1 MTVGGHS
8 AHLHD
13 AGPGAETWLPL
24 AVLLVVA
31 AGYAVLA
38 LARSREPQGWSPWRT
53 ASFLTGIAL
62 LGLAVVPALSP
73 LAPGSFPAHMYQH
86 LLIGMYGPLALV
98 LGAPV
103 TLLLRSLPPRRGRAV
118 GRVLRSAPV
127 GVVAHPVTA
136 LVLTLGGLAAL
147 YLTPLY
153 VATTENPGLHH
164 LVHLHF
170 LLAGYLFAYA
180 FAGPDPAPHR
190 PSVPVRLWLL
200 GVAVAGHAVL
210 AQLLYANL
218 FVQVP
223 VPAADLRGGA
233 SLMYFGGDVAEL
245 LVALA
250 MVTTWRS
257 HRATARPPRRPVALP
272 A

>member
-1 MTVGGHS
+1 MTMRS
-8 AHLHD
+8 DQDRRTLT
-13 AGPGAETWLPL
+13 AGARPIRLPG
-24 AVLLVVA
+24 
-31 AGYAVLA
+31 
-38 LARSREPQGWSPWRT
+38 
-53 ASFLTGIAL
+53 IL
-62 LGLAVVPALSP
+62 LGVGLGGFVDGILLHQILQWHHMLTSASTANIDVGEYPATTVHGLEM
-73 LAPGSFPAHMYQH
+73 APGSFPAHMYQH
-86 LLIGMYGPLALV
+86 LLVGMYGPLALV

-103 TLLLRSLPPRRGRAV
+103 TLLLRSLPPRRGRVV
-118 GRVLRSAPV
+118 GRILRSAPV
-127 GVVAHPVTA
+127 GVVAHPVSA

-153 VATTENPGLHH
+153 VAATENPGLHH

-190 PSVPVRLWLL
+190 PSVPARLWLL

-223 VPAADLRGGA
+223 VPAPELQGGA

-245 LVALA
+245 LVAIA
-250 MVTTWRS
+250 MVATWRP
-257 HRATARPPRRPVALP
+257 HRANAGPPRRPVVLP